1 MDKLVNY
8 LAIIAFIVSIIT
20 IFTTNTVEKMKIRA
34 DIKAKSRIKW
44 IQEVRELTSEL
55 LTSYNNFIVLD
66 DQYFLMGRDISKD
79 PYYNYELSKINSEI
93 MTTSYK
99 LMLYFSPSK
108 KIKGGKLNLKDEL
121 SFGDEKKGEEISKK
135 NSQVLGFL
143 YNTKNNSQKNALLCG
158 FIKQLSECTIYSSYF
173 FEFDTDSD
181 VLNNR
186 KIIKD
191 YFFELQNIISI
202 YLKIEWDIA
211 KKGK

>member
-66 DQYFLMGRDISKD
+66 DQYFFMGRDISKD

-93 MTTSYK
+93 I
-99 LMLYFSPSK
+99 L
-108 KIKGGKLNLKDEL
+108 
-121 SFGDEKKGEEISKK
+121 
-135 NSQVLGFL
+135 
-143 YNTKNNSQKNALLCG
+143 
-158 FIKQLSECTIYSSYF
+158 
-173 FEFDTDSD
+173 
-181 VLNNR
+181 
-186 KIIKD
+186 
-191 YFFELQNIISI
+191 
-202 YLKIEWDIA
+202 
-211 KKGK
+211 